1 MRIRLM
7 DLVIAGAT
15 AATVAGLWLTVT
27 PTPEPPAPASE
38 EVPPYDPP
46 RMADGHPDLN
56 ELWQALVTANW
67 NLEDHEARAGL
78 YPELIGAYGGEPA
91 GQSVVPWTNVDP
103 EEQMYE
109 YACHDDNY
117 DMVNL
122 LIGARSREANGKTT
136 DLD

>member
-1 MRIRLM
+1 MARRLFPWVRGGLR
-7 DLVIAGAT
+7 LVRSYYARNRRVG
-15 AATVAGLWLTVT
+15 GLF
-27 PTPEPPAPASE
+27 
-38 EVPPYDPP
+38 
-46 RMADGHPDLN
+46 
-56 ELWQALVTANW
+56 TANW

-78 YPELIGAYGGEPA
+78 YPELIGAYGAEPA